1 MLGQPFPGFFKP
13 LRSCTFCVQ
22 VLVSILGV
30 LLMVGHQIHQ
40 LQQLQQEGTCLL
52 QGPPGPALDALRELR
67 DNMLPPI
74 TMEWEAVGD
83 RWTAAVGFLKGM
95 MASSGN
101 GGSNVAWG
109 HQLQQLLRSAVPGQT
124 AAALRDAGAAVC
136 AEFPVKLCC
145 NNLGCVSMGKVGE
158 MLLGS
163 ICSGCKAARY
173 CSKACQGAAWKM
185 GHSKVCKRITKAAA
199 T

>member
-1 MLGQPFPGFFKP
+1 
-13 LRSCTFCVQ
+13 
-22 VLVSILGV
+22 
-30 LLMVGHQIHQ
+30 
-40 LQQLQQEGTCLL
+40 
-52 QGPPGPALDALRELR
+52 
-67 DNMLPPI
+67 
-74 TMEWEAVGD
+74 MEWEAVWD

-95 MASSGN
+95 MASPGN
-101 GGSNVAWG
+101 DGSNVAWG

-124 AAALRDAGAAVC
+124 AAALQDAGAAVC

-163 ICSGCKAARY
+163 SCGGCKAARY
-173 CSKACQGAAWKM
+173 CSRACQGTAWKM

-199 T
+199 ATAPAAAAAQ